1 VEIES
6 RTATAESDTMAEALA
21 LLRQSPGLPL
31 PIRDPLTGE
40 VIALLSR
47 PDLVPPPVPRL
58 GGMAT
63 PLGVYLTDGTV
74 SGGVGFWGL
83 FLTGL
88 TLCALAVVAQVAVHG
103 LLWLAAAH
111 GHDLSAWA
119 ASPRRPP
126 ALRAWLPEALSWLPA
141 PLIFVGLRL
150 IPMSGIHAAEH
161 QAVHCVER
169 GLPLVPESVRAQ
181 PRVHARCGTNLFVG
195 LSLFLLVF
203 VGVFCAA
210 QASGQPVAADATLAL
225 IAAAVPALLLWRR
238 VGAFIQQWF
247 ATRPA
252 TDGQVAGAIR
262 AAEEVLRRRR
272 DGVPRFRLL
281 RRVWCMGF
289 AQVLCGYFA
298 LYGPLAFAL
307 EHWPALDRWLGL

>member
-1 VEIES
+1 
-6 RTATAESDTMAEALA
+6 MAAALA
-21 LLRQSPGLPL
+21 LLRQSPEATL

-40 VIALLSR
+40 VIAVLSR
-47 PDLVPPPVPRL
+47 PNSAPPAVPRL

-63 PLGVYLTDGTV
+63 PLGVYLTDGAV
-74 SGGVGFWGL
+74 SGGVGFRGL

-88 TLCALAVVAQVAVHG
+88 TLGALAVIAQAAVHG
-103 LLWLAAAH
+103 LLLLAAAH
-111 GHDLSAWA
+111 GHDLWAWA
-119 ASPRRPP
+119 GSPRRPA

-169 GLPLVPESVRAQ
+169 GLPLVPEAVRAQ
-181 PRVHARCGTNLFVG
+181 PRVHPRCGTNLFVG

-210 QASGQPVAADATLAL
+210 QASGQPVAEGATLAL
-225 IAAAVPALLLWRR
+225 VAAAVPSLLLWRR
-238 VGAFIQQWF
+238 VGAFFQQWL

-252 TDGQVAGAIR
+252 TDGQIAGAIR

-272 DGVPRFRLL
+272 HSHGLRFRPL
-281 RRVWCMGF
+281 RRVWCMGL
-289 AQVLCGYFA
+289 AQVALGYFA
-298 LYGPLAFAL
+298 LLGPLML
-307 EHWPALDRWLGL
+307 VLDRWPALDHWLGL